1 MLLAYFLQRTT
12 ECAIL
17 FFIHDAYGLSF
28 WVSVAMADFT
38 AIAFDYL
45 AVCPIYTN
53 HPVYKKAKT
62 MLFPV

>member
-1 MLLAYFLQRTT
+1 M
-12 ECAIL
+12 CDS
-17 FFIHDAYGLSF
+17 FFIHDVYGLSF
-28 WVSVAMADFT
+28 WESVAMADFT